1 MRQVLPGGVALF
13 NQPDLSSADPA
24 LDLFLAGN
32 CVTNVRE
39 PFEVDQPSDV
49 VLVRKAGDEAT
60 LVLIHTPHDVVG
72 DACVRNTRP
81 TGHDGDAVA
90 AHDLLQSCIHAS
102 RPASF
107 FGAKAPHYASEG
119 GSSPYF
125 ILFLI
130 LFYSSLVSGPVI
142 LSAAGAKDLLSAV
155 PDARPDSST
164 VARVRSLTAGP
175 SLARVP
181 PHARSVRKQVLRSRA
196 FRALA
201 QDDSAAWRRG
211 GQWMTSTAATACR
224 TSYRVR
230 PAPGRPA
237 RAFRGVALS
246 DTTDHPD
253 FAEPA
258 RGRALSRPSAR
269 PTAHPSRPPRPRGSS
284 PAVG

>member
-72 DACVRNTRP
+72 DACVQYPRP
-81 TGHDGDAVA
+81 TGHDVDAVA

-125 ILFLI
+125 ILFL
-130 LFYSSLVSGPVI
+130 LSERACHPERRRREGPAFRERRTTACHPKRRTTACHPERRRREGPAFGRARRA
-142 LSAAGAKDLLSAV
+142 SRQQYRRSRAV
-155 PDARPDSST
+155 PDSRSFAR
-164 VARVRSLTAGP
+164 ARSPSCAKRPQAGP

-181 PHARSVRKQVLRSRA
+181 RARS
-196 FRALA
+196 
-201 QDDSAAWRRG
+201 G
-211 GQWMTSTAATACR
+211 
-224 TSYRVR
+224 
-230 PAPGRPA
+230 
-237 RAFRGVALS
+237 
-246 DTTDHPD
+246 
-253 FAEPA
+253 
-258 RGRALSRPSAR
+258 
-269 PTAHPSRPPRPRGSS
+269 
-284 PAVG
+284 

>member
-72 DACVRNTRP
+72 DACVQNPRP
-81 TGHDGDAVA
+81 TGHDVDAVA

-107 FGAKAPHYASEG
+107 FGAMAPHYASEG

-142 LSAAGAKDLLSAV
+142 LSAAGAKDLLSRRCEGRFLLHHSGSFA
-155 PDARPDSST
+155 
-164 VARVRSLTAGP
+164 
-175 SLARVP
+175 
-181 PHARSVRKQVLRSRA
+181 
-196 FRALA
+196 ALCV
-201 QDDSAAWRRG
+201 
-211 GQWMTSTAATACR
+211 T
-224 TSYRVR
+224 
-230 PAPGRPA
+230 
-237 RAFRGVALS
+237 
-246 DTTDHPD
+246 
-253 FAEPA
+253 
-258 RGRALSRPSAR
+258 
-269 PTAHPSRPPRPRGSS
+269 
-284 PAVG
+284 

>member
-49 VLVRKAGDEAT
+49 V
-60 LVLIHTPHDVVG
+60 PHDVVG
-72 DACVRNTRP
+72 DACVQNPRP
-81 TGHDGDAVA
+81 TGHDVDAVA

-107 FGAKAPHYASEG
+107 FCAMAPHYASEG

-181 PHARSVRKQVLRSRA
+181 RARS
-196 FRALA
+196 
-201 QDDSAAWRRG
+201 G
-211 GQWMTSTAATACR
+211 
-224 TSYRVR
+224 
-230 PAPGRPA
+230 
-237 RAFRGVALS
+237 
-246 DTTDHPD
+246 
-253 FAEPA
+253 
-258 RGRALSRPSAR
+258 
-269 PTAHPSRPPRPRGSS
+269 
-284 PAVG
+284 

>member
-72 DACVRNTRP
+72 DACVQNPRP
-81 TGHDGDAVA
+81 TGHDVDAVA

-107 FGAKAPHYASEG
+107 FGAMAPHYASEG
-119 GSSPYF
+119 GSFPHF

-155 PDARPDSST
+155 PDARPDSRT

-201 QDDSAAWRRG
+201 QDDNAARLRKRRRDG
-211 GQWMTSTAATACR
+211 SHG
-224 TSYRVR
+224 
-230 PAPGRPA
+230 GRP
-237 RAFRGVALS
+237 
-246 DTTDHPD
+246 
-253 FAEPA
+253 E
-258 RGRALSRPSAR
+258 SRSQKCAK
-269 PTAHPSRPPRPRGSS
+269 SS
-284 PAVG
+284 QVGLH